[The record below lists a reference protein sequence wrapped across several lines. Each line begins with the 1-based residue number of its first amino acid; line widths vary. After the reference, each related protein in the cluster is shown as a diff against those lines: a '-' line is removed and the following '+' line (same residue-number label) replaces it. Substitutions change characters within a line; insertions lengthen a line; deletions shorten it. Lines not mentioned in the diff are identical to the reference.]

1 MAFTNTVLEQ
11 IPDLPAG
18 EVIASSPHCI
28 VPFDNFEDQLVPGKF
43 VKLDTGRIDNMDG
56 SATPK
61 IVGISRRKIASALD
75 QVNYRTAASGAIAT
89 DSCAEVINF
98 GFATVE
104 VPSGVTPAKYGAV
117 YAVNAAGSAAN
128 FGKATT
134 VATDNV
140 AVPDCIFWEAKA
152 DGVWLVLFSRYV
164 TGA

>member
-1 MAFTNTVLEQ
+1 MAFNNTVLPELVD
-11 IPDLPAG
+11 IGSG
-18 EVIASSPHCI
+18 EFIASMPYA
-28 VPFDNFEDQLVPGKF
+28 VLPFDNFEDQLVPGKF
-43 VKLDTGRIDNMDG
+43 VKYDTARVDNMDG

-61 IVGISRRKIASALD
+61 IIGIARRKVGSALD
-75 QVNYRTAASGAIAT
+75 QDNYRTKASGAIAP
-89 DSCAEVINF
+89 DSVAEVISF

-104 VPSGVTPAKYGAV
+104 VPTGVTPAKFGAV

-140 AVPDCIFWEAKA
+140 AVPDCIFWEPKA